1 MVIQNAE
8 VEDIPALLDLLRQV
22 GQVHHLGRPDLF
34 RPDAQKYDRPALE
47 ALLLRPDRT
56 IFVAREGDSVLG
68 YAFCVHKE
76 TAGDPVLAGRHTL
89 YIDDLCVDAAHRRRG
104 VGTALLAHVRAY
116 ARAQGF
122 DDITLNVWAFN
133 EDARAFY
140 AAQGFTPQRII
151 LEERL

>member
-1 MVIQNAE
+1 MVIQNAA
-8 VEDIPALLDLLRQV
+8 VEDIPALLELLRQV

-34 RPDAQKYDRPALE
+34 RPDAQKYDEATLA
-47 ALLLRPDRT
+47 ALLRRPDRP

-76 TAGDPVLAGRHTL
+76 TAGDPVLSDRRTL

-104 VGTALLAHVRAY
+104 VGAALLDHVRAY
-116 ARAQGF
+116 ARGRGF

-140 AAQGFTPQRII
+140 AAHG
-151 LEERL
+151 

>member
-1 MVIQNAE
+1 MVIQNAA

-22 GQVHHLGRPDLF
+22 GQVHHRGRPDLF
-34 RPDAQKYDRPALE
+34 RPDAQKYDEIALE
-47 ALLLRPDRT
+47 ALLRRPDRP
-56 IFVAREGDSVLG
+56 IFVAREGASVLG

-76 TAGDPVLAGRHTL
+76 TAGDPVLTDRRTL

-116 ARAQGF
+116 ARERGF
-122 DDITLNVWAFN
+122 DDVTLNVWAFN

-140 AAQGFTPQRII
+140 AAQGFTPQRIF